1 MPVLWTATRSLSQ
14 IQSLQNLPQTTAYGW
29 QCTRRKKIEL
39 VNYLDWR
46 TIVSMH
52 DPVAD
57 MLTRIRNGQQAKHQ
71 QITLVSSKLKEEI
84 ARVLKE
90 EGYIENFF
98 VETLDNN
105 LKSITVKLKYYHG
118 RPVIELIK
126 RISRPG
132 LRVYKSYKDLSSI
145 PGFGVAI
152 LSTSKGIMTHISAK
166 SKGVGGEVICEVA

>member
-1 MPVLWTATRSLSQ
+1 M
-14 IQSLQNLPQTTAYGW
+14 
-29 QCTRRKKIEL
+29 
-39 VNYLDWR
+39 
-46 TIVSMH
+46 SMH

-90 EGYIENFF
+90 EGYIESFS

-105 LKSITVKLKYYHG
+105 LKSMTVKLKYYHG

-132 LRVYKSYKDLSSI
+132 LRVYKSSKDLTAI

-166 SKGVGGEVICEVA
+166 LKGVGGEVICEVA

>member
-1 MPVLWTATRSLSQ
+1 
-14 IQSLQNLPQTTAYGW
+14 
-29 QCTRRKKIEL
+29 
-39 VNYLDWR
+39 
-46 TIVSMH
+46 MH

-71 QITLVSSKLKEEI
+71 QVTLVSSKLKEEI

-90 EGYIENFF
+90 EGYIDSYFI
-98 VETLDNN
+98 ETLENN

-166 SKGVGGEVICEVA
+166 TNGVGGEVICEVA

>member
-1 MPVLWTATRSLSQ
+1 M
-14 IQSLQNLPQTTAYGW
+14 
-29 QCTRRKKIEL
+29 
-39 VNYLDWR
+39 
-46 TIVSMH
+46 SMH

-57 MLTRIRNGQQAKHQ
+57 MLTRIRNGQGAKHQ
-71 QITLVSSKLKEEI
+71 QVTLVSSKLKEEI

-98 VETLDNN
+98 VETLENN

-166 SKGVGGEVICEVA
+166 SEGVGGEVICEVA

>member
-1 MPVLWTATRSLSQ
+1 
-14 IQSLQNLPQTTAYGW
+14 
-29 QCTRRKKIEL
+29 
-39 VNYLDWR
+39 
-46 TIVSMH
+46 MH

-71 QITLVSSKLKEEI
+71 QITLVSSKLKEE
-84 ARVLKE
+84 
-90 EGYIENFF
+90 GYIENFF
-98 VETLDNN
+98 VESLDNN
-105 LKSITVKLKYYHG
+105 LKSMTVKLKYYHG
-118 RPVIELIK
+118 KPVIELIK

-166 SKGVGGEVICEVA
+166 LKGVGGEVICEVA